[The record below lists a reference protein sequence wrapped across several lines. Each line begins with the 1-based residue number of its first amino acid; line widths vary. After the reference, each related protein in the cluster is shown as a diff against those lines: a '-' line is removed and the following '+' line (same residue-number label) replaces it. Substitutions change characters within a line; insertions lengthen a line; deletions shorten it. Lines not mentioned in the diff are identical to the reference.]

1 MSKIVKLESTN
12 IKRLKA
18 VSITPDP
25 TFNAVG
31 GNNAQGKTSLLDS
44 IEMAL
49 GGKKSIP
56 DMPLRSGQK
65 KGRIVLETEDLIVTR
80 NFTEAGST
88 IKVTNKEGM
97 VHTKAQSV
105 LDDLIGRLTMDPLA
119 FTHLSPK
126 EQGATLRDLLGIDTT
141 AHDEQ
146 RRITFEERT
155 GKNRRAK
162 ELKAQLDGLAEH
174 EGVPEDEVSVSMLAQ
189 GLDVMNRRNA
199 EIEKAERDHA
209 ENMASIKSYR
219 LQIEELNKK
228 LAGANHLAMESD
240 ALIKKL
246 GKRHEIDETREK
258 IANAEDT
265 NRKVRENQKRK
276 EIHEAWIKQD
286 GDSKALTATLEKID
300 AQKAEMLASAEYP
313 IDGIGIDDDGILTYN
328 GIPFTQAS
336 AAEQLRV
343 SAAMALALNPKLRVL
358 LIRDGSLLDK
368 DAMEELHNFATEN
381 DAQVW
386 IERVGNGDEVTVLIE
401 DGEVSSK

>member
-1 MSKIVKLESTN
+1 MSKIIKLESEN

-126 EQGATLRDLLGIDTT
+126 EQGATLRDLLGLDTNELDT
-141 AHDEQ
+141 KRKEVFDS
-146 RRITFEERT
+146 RT
-155 GKNRRAK
+155 EKNRRAK

-174 EGVPEDEVSVSMLAQ
+174 EGVPEEEVSVSDLVAKKDAADDFNNNLEDIGHTI
-189 GLDVMNRRNA
+189 GLHENRLN
-199 EIEKAERDHA
+199 EIVR
-209 ENMASIKSYR
+209 
-219 LQIEELNKK
+219 
-228 LAGANHLAMESD
+228 
-240 ALIKKL
+240 
-246 GKRHEIDETREK
+246 EIDELKAEHEK
-258 IANAEDT
+258 VLAQKANLQSKVSGQEIIDTSKIIEQINNAEDT

-276 EIHEAWIKQD
+276 EIHEAWSSQDSASKQ
-286 GDSKALTATLEKID
+286 LTATLEKID

-358 LIRDGSLLDK
+358 LIRDGSLLDRN
-368 DAMEELHNFATEN
+368 AMEELHNFATEN

>member
-1 MSKIVKLESTN
+1 MRI
-12 IKRLKA
+12 R
-18 VSITPDP
+18 
-25 TFNAVG
+25 VG
-31 GNNAQGKTSLLDS
+31 
-44 IEMAL
+44 EL
-49 GGKKSIP
+49 GGA
-56 DMPLRSGQK
+56 
-65 KGRIVLETEDLIVTR
+65 E
-80 NFTEAGST
+80 
-88 IKVTNKEGM
+88 EGCEF
-97 VHTKAQSV
+97 VHV
-105 LDDLIGRLTMDPLA
+105 P
-119 FTHLSPK
+119 
-126 EQGATLRDLLGIDTT
+126 
-141 AHDEQ
+141 
-146 RRITFEERT
+146 RRI
-155 GKNRRAK
+155 
-162 ELKAQLDGLAEH
+162 
-174 EGVPEDEVSVSMLAQ
+174 
-189 GLDVMNRRNA
+189 
-199 EIEKAERDHA
+199 
-209 ENMASIKSYR
+209 
-219 LQIEELNKK
+219 
-228 LAGANHLAMESD
+228 
-240 ALIKKL
+240 
-246 GKRHEIDETREK
+246 